1 MPTVEACRTSTTYGC
16 SERKGPKSGGAAHLA
31 FPEGAQGVLQLNEQA
46 IHARSLYA
54 IYNLFCMTPTKPRSA
69 LGDLDALLDDPRW
82 DRIASFGAGTEP
94 SAGPH
99 YASSQDD
106 RLPTNGRPF
115 KLPAPPRRGRPPK
128 RWDKEA
134 ALDLW
139 LHIPP
144 GYVRDARGRWRYEA
158 TGTAVPGARDATLA
172 TLYSFASEDD
182 VLLVPVDLARGR
194 DELAWCARVA
204 VGERDVVV
212 GRRAQRVL
220 EVPRPQWEARCHA
233 PLGLDAPELMPD
245 RLLSLAGIA
254 RLAGVSYQTA
264 ASYFSRRE
272 VSFPE
277 AVARLAGNP
286 VWSEP
291 VVRSWLTSRPGKG
304 GQSSGDKAAKHPL
317 RGVRRQLFS

>member
-1 MPTVEACRTSTTYGC
+1 VG
-16 SERKGPKSGGAAHLA
+16 ERLIWLFPRVPKALA
-31 FPEGAQGVLQLNEQA
+31 DLNEQA
-46 IHARSLYA
+46 RQARSVYD
-54 IYNLFCMTPTKPRSA
+54 IYNSLSMTPTEPSSELRE
-69 LGDLDALLDDPRW
+69 LDAFLDDPLW
-82 DRIASFGAGTEP
+82 ERIASFGTGTEP
-94 SAGPH
+94 SAGVY
-99 YASSQDD
+99 YASSEDD
-106 RLPTNGRPF
+106 HHPTNGQPF

-139 LHIPP
+139 LHVPP
-144 GYVRDARGRWRYEA
+144 GYVRDGRGRWRYEA

-182 VLLVPVDLARGR
+182 MLLVPVDLVRGR
-194 DELAWCARVA
+194 DELGWCARLA

-212 GRRAQRVL
+212 GRRAQRVFK
-220 EVPRPQWEARCHA
+220 VPRPQWEARCHA

-245 RLLSLAGIA
+245 RLLSLAGVA

-272 VSFPE
+272 VRFPE

-304 GQSSGDKAAKHPL
+304 GQSSGDKAGKHPR
-317 RGVRRQLFS
+317 RGGHGNCSPRPNP

>member
-1 MPTVEACRTSTTYGC
+1 M
-16 SERKGPKSGGAAHLA
+16 
-31 FPEGAQGVLQLNEQA
+31 
-46 IHARSLYA
+46 
-54 IYNLFCMTPTKPRSA
+54 
-69 LGDLDALLDDPRW
+69 
-82 DRIASFGAGTEP
+82 
-94 SAGPH
+94 
-99 YASSQDD
+99 
-106 RLPTNGRPF
+106 
-115 KLPAPPRRGRPPK
+115 
-128 RWDKEA
+128 
-134 ALDLW
+134 
-139 LHIPP
+139 
-144 GYVRDARGRWRYEA
+144 
-158 TGTAVPGARDATLA
+158 
-172 TLYSFASEDD
+172 
-182 VLLVPVDLARGR
+182 LLVPVDLARGR

-212 GRRAQRVL
+212 GRRAQRVF

-272 VSFPE
+272 ASFPE

-317 RGVRRQLFS
+317 RGGRRQLFS

>member
-1 MPTVEACRTSTTYGC
+1 VG
-16 SERKGPKSGGAAHLA
+16 ERLIWLFPRVPKAL
-31 FPEGAQGVLQLNEQA
+31 VDLNEQA
-46 IHARSLYA
+46 RHARSLYA
-54 IYNLFCMTPTKPRSA
+54 IYNSLSMTPTEPSSELR
-69 LGDLDALLDDPRW
+69 DLDAFLDDPLW
-82 DRIASFGAGTEP
+82 ERIASFGTGTEP
-94 SAGPH
+94 SAGVY
-99 YASSQDD
+99 YASSEDD
-106 RLPTNGRPF
+106 HHPTNGQPF

-139 LHIPP
+139 LHVPP
-144 GYVRDARGRWRYEA
+144 GYVRDGRGRWRYEA

-182 VLLVPVDLARGR
+182 MLLVPVDLVRGR
-194 DELAWCARVA
+194 DELGWCARLA

-212 GRRAQRVL
+212 GRRAQRVFK
-220 EVPRPQWEARCHA
+220 VPRPQWEARCHA

-245 RLLSLAGIA
+245 RLLSLAGVA

-272 VSFPE
+272 VRFPE

-304 GQSSGDKAAKHPL
+304 GQSSGDKAAKRPP
-317 RGVRRQLFS
+317 RGVRRQPFSWVEPATNR

>member
-1 MPTVEACRTSTTYGC
+1 
-16 SERKGPKSGGAAHLA
+16 
-31 FPEGAQGVLQLNEQA
+31 
-46 IHARSLYA
+46 
-54 IYNLFCMTPTKPRSA
+54 
-69 LGDLDALLDDPRW
+69 
-82 DRIASFGAGTEP
+82 
-94 SAGPH
+94 
-99 YASSQDD
+99 
-106 RLPTNGRPF
+106 
-115 KLPAPPRRGRPPK
+115 
-128 RWDKEA
+128 
-134 ALDLW
+134 
-139 LHIPP
+139 
-144 GYVRDARGRWRYEA
+144 
-158 TGTAVPGARDATLA
+158 VPGARDATLA

-204 VGERDVVV
+204 GGERDVVV
-212 GRRAQRVL
+212 GRRAQRVF

-317 RGVRRQLFS
+317 RSGCRQLFS